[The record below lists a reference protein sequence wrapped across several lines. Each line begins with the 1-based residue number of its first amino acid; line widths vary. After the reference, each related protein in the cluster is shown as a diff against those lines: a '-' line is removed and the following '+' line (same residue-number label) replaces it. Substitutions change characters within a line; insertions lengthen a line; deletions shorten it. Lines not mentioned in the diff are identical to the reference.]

1 MQKLWSAYI
10 DGDLSLDV
18 SLKKAYALQHNLN
31 IGWVDMTEE
40 LVGDYVQRLL
50 SELEQAGH
58 DLDITPLD
66 ILQDKF
72 IKVDISINPPPGY
85 IQLSEALDTLK
96 LQLSQSA
103 ENRYPETMIAQ
114 LIEIKEKIE
123 IELKSMK

>member
-18 SLKKAYALQHNLN
+18 SLKEAYALQHKLN

-50 SELEQAGH
+50 SELELAGH
-58 DLDITPLD
+58 DLDTTSMD
-66 ILQDKF
+66 VLQDKF
-72 IKVDISINPPPGY
+72 IKVAISVNPPPEY
-85 IQLSEALDTLK
+85 IQLTEALDALE
-96 LQLSQSA
+96 LQLTQAA
-103 ENRYPETMIAQ
+103 ENKYPETMIAQ

-123 IELKSMK
+123 VELKSMK